1 MIDEFRVDLPSL
13 ESFRI
18 GVCNRELSSSEV
30 EELKRYSSFKDAD
43 SIGLK
48 GTWYELLRDKI
59 VVFWVALKSEIIA
72 FISFI
77 H

>member
-13 ESFRI
+13 ESFHI

-43 SIGLK
+43 SIVLK
-48 GTWYELLRDKI
+48 GTRHELLREKI
-59 VVFWVALKSEIIA
+59 AVS
-72 FISFI
+72 
-77 H
+77 